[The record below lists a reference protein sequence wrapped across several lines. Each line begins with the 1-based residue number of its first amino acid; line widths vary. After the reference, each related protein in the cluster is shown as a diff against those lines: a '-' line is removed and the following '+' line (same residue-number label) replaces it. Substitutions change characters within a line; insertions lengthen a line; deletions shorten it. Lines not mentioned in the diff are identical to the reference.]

1 VPFESNSLHPS
12 YEAHLSSSHYL
23 SKASQ
28 SWLCVSL
35 TEFRSL
41 QQIFS
46 SHFPCSYTASVGQA
60 AHPQES
66 PMPPPQNPPHYS
78 PALSSGD
85 SSYSS
90 VVIMLVEAVM
100 EGRVFS
106 YVVVAVVILQRPLYN
121 L

>member
-1 VPFESNSLHPS
+1 
-12 YEAHLSSSHYL
+12 
-23 SKASQ
+23 
-28 SWLCVSL
+28 
-35 TEFRSL
+35 
-41 QQIFS
+41 
-46 SHFPCSYTASVGQA
+46 
-60 AHPQES
+60 
-66 PMPPPQNPPHYS
+66 MPPPQNPPHYS